1 MVTYIQR
8 AGVMIIVISFLLA
21 SVCYSIDAKVEATT
35 KTTSSKT
42 STNSVNSVKKS
53 SGSELEQ
60 TPPPF
65 GVIPVDQLHEA
76 FRKER
81 IETLLEIDKE
91 RKATLVYLTQERRA
105 VVEALKTELNRIAEL
120 LKSEREAT
128 MVEMEETGN
137 RIIDHFFVRVLQ
149 LVMITIM
156 AFIIL
161 GFIIFRIIAK
171 RESQP

>member
-1 MVTYIQR
+1 MITYTQR
-8 AGVMIIVISFLLA
+8 VGVMIVFISFLLA
-21 SVCYSIDAKVEATT
+21 SVCYGIDKKEEATT
-35 KTTSSKT
+35 KKGSSKT
-42 STNSVNSVKKS
+42 STTSVNNVKKD

-60 TPPPF
+60 TPPQF

-81 IETLLEIDKE
+81 IETLSEIDKE
-91 RKATLVYLTQERRA
+91 RNATLVYLTQERRA
-105 VVEALKTELNRIAEL
+105 VMETLKTELNRITMI

-128 MVEMEETGN
+128 MVDMEETGK

-149 LVMITIM
+149 LVMIIIT

>member
-1 MVTYIQR
+1 MVTYTQR
-8 AGVMIIVISFLLA
+8 SGLMIVVISFLLA
-21 SVCYSIDAKVEATT
+21 SVCYGIDTKADATT
-35 KTTSSKT
+35 KTSSSNT
-42 STNSVNSVKKS
+42 STNSVNNVKKD

-60 TPPPF
+60 TSPPF

-76 FRKER
+76 FRQER
-81 IETLLEIDKE
+81 IETLSEIDKE

-120 LKSEREAT
+120 LKSERETT

-149 LVMITIM
+149 LMMIIIIV
-156 AFIIL
+156 FIIL

>member
-1 MVTYIQR
+1 MITYTQR
-8 AGVMIIVISFLLA
+8 VCVMIVVISFLLA
-21 SVCYSIDAKVEATT
+21 SVCYGIEPKVETTT
-35 KTTSSKT
+35 KTSSSKK
-42 STNSVNSVKKS
+42 STISVNNAKKD
-53 SGSELEQ
+53 SGSEPEK

-65 GVIPVDQLHEA
+65 GVIPVEELHEA

-105 VVEALKTELNRIAEL
+105 VVEELKTELNRITEL
-120 LKSEREAT
+120 LKSERKAT

-149 LVMITIM
+149 LVMIIIIV
-156 AFIIL
+156 FIIL
-161 GFIIFRIIAK
+161 GFIIIRIIAK

>member
-1 MVTYIQR
+1 MVTYTQR
-8 AGVMIIVISFLLA
+8 AGLMIVVISFLLT
-21 SVCYSIDAKVEATT
+21 SVCYGVDTKAEATT
-35 KTTSSKT
+35 NTSSSKT
-42 STNSVNSVKKS
+42 STNSVNNVKKD

-76 FRKER
+76 FREER
-81 IETLLEIDKE
+81 IKTLLEIDKE

-105 VVEALKTELNRIAEL
+105 VMEALKTELNRIAEL
-120 LKSEREAT
+120 LKSERETT

-137 RIIDHFFVRVLQ
+137 RIIDHFFVRVLE
-149 LVMITIM
+149 LVMTIIIV
-156 AFIIL
+156 FIIL

>member
-1 MVTYIQR
+1 MVTYTQR
-8 AGVMIIVISFLLA
+8 AVVMIVVISFLLT
-21 SVCYSIDAKVEATT
+21 SVCYGIDTKVEVTT
-35 KTTSSKT
+35 KTSSSKT
-42 STNSVNSVKKS
+42 STNSVNNVKKD

-91 RKATLVYLTQERRA
+91 RKATLAYLTQERRA

-120 LKSEREAT
+120 LKSERETT

-149 LVMITIM
+149 LVMIIII